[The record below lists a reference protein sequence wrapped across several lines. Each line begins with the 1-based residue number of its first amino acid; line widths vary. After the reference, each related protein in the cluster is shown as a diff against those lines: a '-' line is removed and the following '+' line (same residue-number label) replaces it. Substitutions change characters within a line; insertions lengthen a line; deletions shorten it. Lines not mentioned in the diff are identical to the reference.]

1 MVAVTASDQEE
12 VRMKTKIAPLVTAL
26 MLLSS
31 LVISDLPLVKGQ
43 AVGMDKR
50 MRLSTYGVVLSI
62 PGPDRKGITLLHEGY
77 AIAYRATNPRTGE
90 EEDRLAYAFG
100 AQQIGNLEPVKQEGT
115 RTIARTRDG
124 ALEITSEAKWD
135 EKLRQLQTWRSI
147 KVTAATEV
155 TITAIESHADA
166 ARQANNGAQR
176 VTPVQ
181 AALVAGPAIGGRDG
195 ECECPP
201 CSPNRP
207 CRGSFLSSGAYQ
219 AMLNL
224 TETSKVD
231 PTLIASSV
239 GMPTM
244 KQMSSGNF
252 VSVLSWVR
260 GVNMPTGPSAPSD
273 GQSYFASFQI
283 E

>member
-1 MVAVTASDQEE
+1 
-12 VRMKTKIAPLVTAL
+12 MKTRIAQLVTAL
-26 MLLSS
+26 MFLSS

-43 AVGMDKR
+43 DVGMDKR
-50 MRLSTYGVVLSI
+50 MTLSTYGVVLST
-62 PGPDRKGITLLHEGY
+62 PGPNRKGITLLHEGY

-100 AQQIGNLEPVKQEGT
+100 AQQISNLEPVKQAGT

-147 KVTAATEV
+147 KVTAATDV

-166 ARQANNGAQR
+166 GRQENNRAQR
-176 VTPVQ
+176 VTAVQ
-181 AALVAGPAIGGRDG
+181 AALVAGPAIGGRAD
-195 ECECPP
+195 ECECSP
-201 CSPNRP
+201 CSPSRP
-207 CRGSFLSSGAYQ
+207 CRSGSFLSSGAYQ

-224 TETSKVD
+224 TETGKAD

-244 KQMSSGNF
+244 KQMSTGNL

-260 GVNMPTGPSAPSD
+260 GVNLPTGPSAPSD
-273 GQSYFASFQI
+273 ELSYFASFEI

>member
-1 MVAVTASDQEE
+1 
-12 VRMKTKIAPLVTAL
+12 MKTRIASLVTAL
-26 MLLSS
+26 ICLSS
-31 LVISDLPLVKGQ
+31 LVISDLSPVKGQ
-43 AVGMDKR
+43 AVGMGKR
-50 MRLSTYGVVLSI
+50 MKLSTYGVVLSI
-62 PGPDRKGITLLHEGY
+62 PRPNRNGITLLHEGF

-90 EEDRLAYAFG
+90 EEDQLAYAFG
-100 AQQIGNLEPVKQEGT
+100 AHQISNLVPVKQAGT
-115 RTIARTRDG
+115 RKVARTRDG

-135 EKLRQLQTWRSI
+135 ETLRRLQTWRSI

-166 ARQANNGAQR
+166 ALQAKNGAQR
-176 VTPVQ
+176 VTAVQ
-181 AALVAGPAIGGRDG
+181 AALVAGPAIGGRAD

-201 CSPNRP
+201 CSPSRP
-207 CRGSFLSSGAYQ
+207 CRSGSFLSSGAYQ

-224 TETSKVD
+224 TEIGKVN
-231 PTLIASSV
+231 PTLIAGSV

-244 KQMSSGNF
+244 KQMSMGNL

-260 GVNMPTGPSAPSD
+260 GVNLPTGPSAPSD
-273 GQSYFASFQI
+273 ELSYFASFEI